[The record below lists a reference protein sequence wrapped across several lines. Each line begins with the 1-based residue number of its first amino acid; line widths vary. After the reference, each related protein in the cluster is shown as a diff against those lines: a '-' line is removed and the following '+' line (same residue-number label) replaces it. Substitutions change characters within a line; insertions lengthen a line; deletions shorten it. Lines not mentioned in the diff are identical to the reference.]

1 MQLADRWLRTRA
13 METVRMDFIIFVSCV
28 VKWWIDWDVREL
40 LEVLWGSYIEN
51 ALPQI
56 DINRP
61 IASFGEQN
69 ILQRALPFWD
79 DGGVTSRIIAVHE
92 TQIHVY
98 LYLQKNIYS
107 AHSTISASSKPTRG
121 IHNVI
126 YLGKTLWMYYN
137 SGICWSLIFQ
147 AGEAVT
153 CVDTNIVTVYILLFI
168 STTAHVVHLE

>member
-1 MQLADRWLRTRA
+1 MQLADMWLRTRA
-13 METVRMDFIIFVSCV
+13 IETARMFFILCSQV
-28 VKWWIDWDVREL
+28 VDWRRCEEW
-40 LEVLWGSYIEN
+40 LEVLSSSYIEN
-51 ALPQI
+51 TIPQI
-56 DINRP
+56 DINPP
-61 IASFGEQN
+61 IAFFSAQN